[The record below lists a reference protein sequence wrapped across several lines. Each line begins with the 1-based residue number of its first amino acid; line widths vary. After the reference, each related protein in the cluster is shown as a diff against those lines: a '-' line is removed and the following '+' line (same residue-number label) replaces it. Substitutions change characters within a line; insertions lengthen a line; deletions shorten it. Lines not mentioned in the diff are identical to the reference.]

1 MRRYNRAH
9 SGMGRLVT
17 VMKDHQFAVRER
29 LSDKIR
35 HRLGQQAWAI
45 ATRDAK
51 AADHSRSSARTR

>member
-1 MRRYNRAH
+1 
-9 SGMGRLVT
+9 MGRLVT